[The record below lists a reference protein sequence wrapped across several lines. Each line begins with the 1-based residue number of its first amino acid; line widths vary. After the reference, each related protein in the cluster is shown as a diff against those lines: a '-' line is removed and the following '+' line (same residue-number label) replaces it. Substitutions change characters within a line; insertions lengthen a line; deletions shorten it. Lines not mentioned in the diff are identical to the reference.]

1 MAFLRGAVAVLVI
14 AALQVGSGSGQ
25 APQSGLTEA
34 QAKAAVL
41 YNLALFVQW
50 PAEAFD
56 SSATLQFGIVRA
68 DPVLRA
74 MQSVEGRVVNGR
86 TVRVRS
92 PRPDLGEPCHVLY
105 IPELDREGQ
114 AWLDKVT
121 GKPVLTVSDDERFLR
136 AGGMI
141 RVSFVES
148 RVRFD
153 IDIGHA
159 EQAGLKISSKAL
171 SLARVFRDGRLVKP
185 GDQ

>member
-1 MAFLRGAVAVLVI
+1 MAVLKATAAIVFF
-14 AALQVGSGSGQ
+14 AALPLVSAQ
-25 APQSGLTEA
+25 APPGNLTEA

-56 SSATLQFGIVRA
+56 NGGKLHFGILRA
-68 DPVLRA
+68 DPVMRA
-74 MQSVEGRVVNGR
+74 MSGVEGRVVNGR
-86 TVRVRS
+86 TVKVRTVGS
-92 PRPDLGEPCHVLY
+92 EDVQSWHVLY

-114 AWLDKVT
+114 TWLDKVS

-148 RVRFD
+148 RVRFE
-153 IDIGHA
+153 IDIGNA
-159 EQAGLKISSKAL
+159 ERAGLKISSKAL
-171 SLARVFRDGRLVKP
+171 SLARVVRDGRPVKR
-185 GDQ
+185 

>member
-1 MAFLRGAVAVLVI
+1 MALLRAAVAMLVI
-14 AALQVGSGSGQ
+14 AAWQAGSGSGQ
-25 APQSGLTEA
+25 APTGLTEA

-50 PAEAFD
+50 PQEAFD
-56 SSATLQFGIVRA
+56 SGATLHFGLIRA
-68 DPVLRA
+68 EPVLRA
-74 MQSVEGRVVNGR
+74 MQGVEGRVINGR
-86 TVRVRS
+86 AVHIRGLH
-92 PRPDLGEPCHVLY
+92 PDDGDVCHVLY

-114 AWLDKVT
+114 SWLDKVD

-141 RVSFVES
+141 RISFVDA

-159 EQAGLKISSKAL
+159 ERAGLKISSKAL
-171 SLARVFRDGRLVKP
+171 ALARVVRDGRVVKP
-185 GDQ
+185 

>member
-1 MAFLRGAVAVLVI
+1 MALLRVSVAIVMV
-14 AALQVGSGSGQ
+14 AALQLVSAQ
-25 APQSGLTEA
+25 APPGGLTEA

-56 SSATLQFGIVRA
+56 SGANLQFGI
-68 DPVLRA
+68 LRA
-74 MQSVEGRVVNGR
+74 EPVARAMAGVEGRVVNGR
-86 TVRVRS
+86 PVRIRSVRS
-92 PRPDLGEPCHVLY
+92 DEEPVCHVLY

-114 AWLDKVT
+114 AWLDKVS

-159 EQAGLKISSKAL
+159 ERAGLKISSKAL
-171 SLARVFRDGRLVKP
+171 SLARVVRDGRPVK
-185 GDQ
+185 Q

>member
-1 MAFLRGAVAVLVI
+1 MALLKSTLAIVAV
-14 AALQVGSGSGQ
+14 AALQVLAAQ
-25 APQSGLTEA
+25 APPSGLTEA

-50 PAEAFD
+50 PAEAFE
-56 SSATLQFGIVRA
+56 SGATLQFGLVRA

-74 MQSVEGRVVNGR
+74 MSGVEGRFVNGR
-86 TVRVRS
+86 SVRIRS
-92 PRPDLGEPCHVLY
+92 LKSVDEQLCHVLY

-114 AWLDKVT
+114 AWLDRVN
-121 GKPVLTVSDDERFLR
+121 GKPVLTVSDDERFLK

-159 EQAGLKISSKAL
+159 ERAGLKISSKAL
-171 SLARVFRDGRLVKP
+171 ILARVLRDGRVVNPK
-185 GDQ
+185 